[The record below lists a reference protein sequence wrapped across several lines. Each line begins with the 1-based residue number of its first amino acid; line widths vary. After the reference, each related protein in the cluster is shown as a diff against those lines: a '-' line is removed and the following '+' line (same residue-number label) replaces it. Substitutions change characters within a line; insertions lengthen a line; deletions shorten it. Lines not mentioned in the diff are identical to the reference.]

1 MNIKSRREWGKGKTS
16 SSRRMKNIIPT
27 RNLEFNSNTN
37 FSHLSL
43 DRLDDLFT
51 LSIKILTICDGR
63 KTNWTIKESQHSCI
77 GTCGYTGPG
86 IAIILNLLIEN
97 NIKTEDQFII
107 YINTYKIET
116 KFETKLLDTINDTI
130 LNFFDLSNFCPITEV
145 DRGIMGLA
153 KETHEEKMQTED
165 TSVFYPLR
173 FHRNCT
179 NNLIGTTN
187 LQEGVNLI
195 SFTARNATVENLCT
209 FHHSVIYIHN
219 KSGTGYIIDSWA
231 TPQGVPF
238 DSRPIEVRKYDLIT
252 LFEALYTITN
262 SNSVYESAYFI
273 NLYFQAHTATL
284 RPILYNIGI
293 TDPNK
298 IKEVYAIVEKKNGL
312 TRRNQTQ
319 KNKNTKTQNKKR

>member
-1 MNIKSRREWGKGKTS
+1 MNIKSRREWGKCKT
-16 SSRRMKNIIPT
+16 SRRMKNIIPT
-27 RNLEFNSNTN
+27 RNLGLE
-37 FSHLSL
+37 SL
-43 DRLDDLFT
+43 FF
-51 LSIKILTICDGR
+51 LSIYILTICDKR
-63 KTNWTIKESQHSCI
+63 KITWTINEAQRTCI

-97 NIKTEDQFII
+97 NIKTYDQFIN

-116 KFETKLLDTINDTI
+116 KLINTINDTI
-130 LNFFDLSNFCPITEV
+130 LNFLDLSNFCPITKV

-165 TSVFYPLR
+165 TSVFYPIR
-173 FHRNCT
+173 FYRNG
-179 NNLIGTTN
+179 NYNLIGTTN

-195 SFTARNATVENLCT
+195 SFTDRNATVENLCT

-238 DSRPIEVRKYDLIT
+238 DSRPIEFRKYGLIT
-252 LFEALYTITN
+252 LFKALYTITN
-262 SNSVYESAYFI
+262 SNDINESANFI
-273 NLYFQAHTATL
+273 NFYFQAHTATL

-298 IKEVYAIVEKKNGL
+298 IKEVYAIAGKQHGL
-312 TRRNQTQ
+312 TGGARISTAFIKRNQT
-319 KNKNTKTQNKKR
+319 KKHKKIKKYKKMKSKKINIKR